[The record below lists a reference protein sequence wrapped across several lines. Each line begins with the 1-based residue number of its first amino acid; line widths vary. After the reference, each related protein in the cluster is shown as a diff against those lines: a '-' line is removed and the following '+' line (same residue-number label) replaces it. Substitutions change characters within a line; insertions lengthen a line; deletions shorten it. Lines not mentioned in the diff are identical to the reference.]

1 MPVVIIGAGACGLVA
16 ALAAHD
22 AGAEV
27 IVLERD
33 STAGGSTVMSG
44 AMIPA
49 PGSRWQKEAG
59 IEDAPARL
67 VQDMIAATDGEIDE
81 SIATTVAEAA
91 APCMEW
97 LADAHQLPI
106 SSIDNWKG
114 HGQSKARMV
123 SVPSRTGEEL
133 HGALSAAAERA
144 AIDIMTD
151 ALTTAIFHDGAG
163 LVTGVRVERP
173 DGSSDEFGCQGLIL
187 ASGGF
192 GGNPDMIAG
201 NISGFVDA
209 PYFGHE
215 GNVGDGI
222 KWGEGLGAALRHM
235 GAYQAHGGLATPHN
249 IAITQDPMLAGGI
262 QVNQNGDRFMN
273 EVDEVSGQAQIVL
286 AQPGGA
292 VWSIYGEAQFEAGMK
307 VTRFREAKDAG
318 AVQHAKDLEELA
330 TLTGLPVGKLGET
343 IAATIQNTEGNL
355 TDPFGRDFSVC
366 PNLDAPFYAIRVTG
380 AIYQTQGGLVVDK
393 NARVLKEDNSA
404 LPNLFAG
411 GGAACGLSGAGGTGY
426 LPGNGLL
433 MAVVLGRLAGISA
446 AELSKS

>member
-44 AMIPA
+44 AMVPA

-81 SIATTVAEAA
+81 SIAMAVAEAA
-91 APCMEW
+91 TPCMEW

-133 HGALSAAAERA
+133 HGALSTAAERA

-151 ALTTAIFHDGAG
+151 ALTTTIFHDGAG

-173 DGSSDEFGCQGLIL
+173 DGSSDEFGCKSLIL

-192 GGNPDMIAG
+192 GGNSDMVAR

-215 GNVGDGI
+215 GNLGDGI

-286 AQPGGA
+286 AQPGGT
-292 VWSIYGEAQFEAGMK
+292 VWSIYGQAQFEAGMK
-307 VTRFREAKDAG
+307 VTRFREAEDAG
-318 AVQHAKDLEELA
+318 AVRHAKDLEELA

-343 IAATIQNTEGNL
+343 IAATVQNAEGNL
-355 TDPFGRDFSVC
+355 TDPFERD
-366 PNLDAPFYAIRVTG
+366 
-380 AIYQTQGGLVVDK
+380 
-393 NARVLKEDNSA
+393 
-404 LPNLFAG
+404 
-411 GGAACGLSGAGGTGY
+411 LSETLRDRGEY
-426 LPGNGLL
+426 
-433 MAVVLGRLAGISA
+433 V
-446 AELSKS
+446 

>member
-1 MPVVIIGAGACGLVA
+1 VPVVIIGAGACGLVA

-59 IEDAPARL
+59 IEDAPAGL
-67 VQDMIAATDGEIDE
+67 VQDMIAATDGEVDITM
-81 SIATTVAEAA
+81 ATAVAEAA
-91 APCMEW
+91 APCLEW
-97 LADAHQLPI
+97 LADQHQIPLAA
-106 SSIDNWKG
+106 IDNWKG

-133 HGALSAAAERA
+133 HGALSAAAERV
-144 AIDIMTD
+144 AIDVMTD
-151 ALTTAIFHDGAG
+151 ALTTAIFHHGTG
-163 LVTGVRVERP
+163 RVTGVRVERP
-173 DGSSDEFGCQGLIL
+173 DGSTDEFGCQSLIL

-192 GGNPDMIAG
+192 GGNPDMVAG
-201 NISGFVDA
+201 NITGFVDA

-215 GNVGDGI
+215 GNAGDGI
-222 KWGEGLGAALRHM
+222 TWGEGLGAALRHM

-249 IAITQDPMLAGGI
+249 IAITQDPMLTGGI
-262 QVNQNGDRFMN
+262 QVNQDGERFMN
-273 EVDEVSGQAQIVL
+273 EVEEVSGQAQIVL
-286 AQPGGA
+286 AQPGGTA
-292 VWSIYGEAQFEAGMK
+292 WSIYGQAQFEAGMK
-307 VTRFREAKDAG
+307 VTRFREAEDAG
-318 AVQHAKDLEELA
+318 AVRHAKDMEQLA
-330 TLTGLPVGKLGET
+330 ALTGLPLGKLSET
-343 IAATIQNTEGNL
+343 IAATIKSGEGDAA
-355 TDPFGRDFSVC
+355 DPFGRDFSLC
-366 PNLDAPFYAIRVTG
+366 PNLEAPFCAIRVTG
-380 AIYQTQGGLVVDK
+380 AIYQTQGGLVVDG
-393 NARVLKEDNSA
+393 NARVLKKDDSP

-446 AELSKS
+446 AEISRG